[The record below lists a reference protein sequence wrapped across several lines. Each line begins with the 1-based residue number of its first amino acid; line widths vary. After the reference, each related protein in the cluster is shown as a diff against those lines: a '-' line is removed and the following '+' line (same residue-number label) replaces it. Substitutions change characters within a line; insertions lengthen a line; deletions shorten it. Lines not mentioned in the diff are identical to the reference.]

1 MCFDVRSFGIKP
13 QLRLADMKENTEYPE
28 LFIIVDN
35 TKFQQGQK
43 SKNNKLSWPFWN
55 LVLSMISRHKSNE

>member
-43 SKNNKLSWPFWN
+43 SKNNKLS
-55 LVLSMISRHKSNE
+55 